1 MDTAKFAEAVAEASP
16 VATENLAAEVVPPA
30 AQQKFEAMNGSA
42 EDLIAKAREQEKQ
55 KLYPQ
60 MERLKEELSALRKE
74 KEEKEAEEA
83 RLRAEAE
90 ADAKRR
96 AEEEMDVRE
105 LLKSKEQEWMMQLE
119 AERME
124 RERAIALL
132 DQERQFQELQQ
143 YRTQRVEDERE
154 NIIPE
159 LLDLVHGDS
168 ADEIEASISSLKD
181 RSARILDSAQQAMSS
196 ARRDMVGTRTT
207 IPAAGPLDTDSENRM
222 FSPEDISKM
231 SMSDYQKYR
240 ERLLGAT
247 ANSRGRGL
255 FG

>member
-1 MDTAKFAEAVAEASP
+1 MDTTKFAEAVAEASP
-16 VATENLAAEVVPPA
+16 VATENLSPEINPLVEQP
-30 AQQKFEAMNGSA
+30 KFEAVGN

-60 MERLKEELSALRKE
+60 MERLKEELSQLRKE

-105 LLKSKEQEWMMQLE
+105 LLRSKEQEWNMQLE

-154 NIIPE
+154 AIIPE
-159 LLDLVHGDS
+159 LLDLVHGSS

-181 RSARILDSAQQAMSS
+181 RSSRILESAQQAMSS

-207 IPAAGPLDTDSENRM
+207 IPAAGPLDTDSENRN
-222 FSPEDISKM
+222 FSPDDIKNM
-231 SMSDYQKYR
+231 SLSDYQKYR
-240 ERLLGAT
+240 ERLLGST
-247 ANSRGRGL
+247 ANNRGRGL